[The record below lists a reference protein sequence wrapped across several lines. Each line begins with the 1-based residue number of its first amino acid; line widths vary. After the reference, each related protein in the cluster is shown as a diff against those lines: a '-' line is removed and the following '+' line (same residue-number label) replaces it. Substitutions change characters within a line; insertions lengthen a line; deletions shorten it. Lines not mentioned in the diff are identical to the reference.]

1 MHFRPSCIALK
12 PHSVFVLDNSTG
24 TVCQAPGTFWDV
36 RVWVAGLTNIRVTG
50 IIIPE
55 AGMIESG
62 PAIECPMPRMKGF
75 YKILQQPPRH
85 HDSANLKI
93 LYYFWILDIY
103 VQQVFSSGVIKRRS
117 YKVIGGRG
125 IAFVK
130 VDPCRSL
137 NSVGSPW
144 STDVSLRFGERSAL
158 M

>member
-1 MHFRPSCIALK
+1 M
-12 PHSVFVLDNSTG
+12 
-24 TVCQAPGTFWDV
+24 
-36 RVWVAGLTNIRVTG
+36 AGLTNIRVTG

-93 LYYFWILDIY
+93 LYYFWILDIC

-125 IAFVK
+125 IALVK